1 MIESVGTI
9 VINTSPDEVF
19 RFLAH
24 RENFPQWA
32 SAGSGVRVVI
42 LSEGSFGDG
51 TLIQHTQVVSRV
63 SHLQVNQGFE
73 TDTIRIHFPSRL
85 LISHMHDL
93 FQFEPVGQGT
103 QVTLKVQIEPVF
115 PGSGNDDSGRLG
127 GARAA
132 QPSPMA
138 GIHAPVLAF
147 VMACVKC
154 VGVIRG
160 LNGFI
165 G

>member
-9 VINTSPDEVF
+9 VINTSRDEVF

-32 SAGSGVRVVI
+32 SAGSGVRLVI

-85 LISHMHDL
+85 LVKHMHDL

-103 QVTLKVQIEPVF
+103 QVTLKEHIEPTPLLKPFEHLVAKRVRQHTQALLEHLKT
-115 PGSGNDDSGRLG
+115 RLEHKQG
-127 GARAA
+127 
-132 QPSPMA
+132 
-138 GIHAPVLAF
+138 
-147 VMACVKC
+147 
-154 VGVIRG
+154 
-160 LNGFI
+160 
-165 G
+165 

>member
-9 VINTSPDEVF
+9 VINTSRDEVF

-32 SAGSGVRVVI
+32 SVGSGVRVVI

-63 SHLQVNQGFE
+63 SHMQVNQGFE

-85 LISHMHDL
+85 LVKHMHDL

-103 QVTLKVQIEPVF
+103 QVTLKEHIEPTPLLKPFEHLVAKRVRQHTQALLEHLKT
-115 PGSGNDDSGRLG
+115 RLEHKQG
-127 GARAA
+127 
-132 QPSPMA
+132 
-138 GIHAPVLAF
+138 
-147 VMACVKC
+147 
-154 VGVIRG
+154 
-160 LNGFI
+160 
-165 G
+165 

>member
-9 VINTSPDEVF
+9 VINMSPDEVF

-24 RENFPQWA
+24 RENFPRLA
-32 SAGSGVRVVI
+32 SAVSGVRVVI

-73 TDTIRIHFPSRL
+73 TDTIRIHFPGRL
-85 LISHMHDL
+85 LVKHMHDL

-103 QVTLKVQIEPVF
+103 QVVLKVQIEPTPLLKPF
-115 PGSGNDDSGRLG
+115 ERLV
-127 GARAA
+127 AKRTHKRTQALLEHLKTLLEHE
-132 QPSPMA
+132 Q
-138 GIHAPVLAF
+138 
-147 VMACVKC
+147 
-154 VGVIRG
+154 R
-160 LNGFI
+160 
-165 G
+165 

>member
-9 VINTSPDEVF
+9 VINTSRDEVF

-85 LISHMHDL
+85 LVKHMHDL

-103 QVTLKVQIEPVF
+103 QVTLKEHIEPTPLLKPFEHLVAKRARQHTQALLEHLKT
-115 PGSGNDDSGRLG
+115 RLEHKQG
-127 GARAA
+127 
-132 QPSPMA
+132 
-138 GIHAPVLAF
+138 
-147 VMACVKC
+147 
-154 VGVIRG
+154 
-160 LNGFI
+160 
-165 G
+165 

>member
-24 RENFPQWA
+24 RENFPRLA
-32 SAGSGVRVVI
+32 SAVSGVRVVI

-73 TDTIRIHFPSRL
+73 TDTIRIRFPGRL
-85 LISHMHDL
+85 LVKHMHDL

-103 QVTLKVQIEPVF
+103 QVVLKVQIEPTPLLKPFEHLVAKRTHQHTQALLEHLKTLLE
-115 PGSGNDDSGRLG
+115 PEQR
-127 GARAA
+127 
-132 QPSPMA
+132 
-138 GIHAPVLAF
+138 
-147 VMACVKC
+147 
-154 VGVIRG
+154 
-160 LNGFI
+160 
-165 G
+165 

>member
-24 RENFPQWA
+24 RENFPQLA

-85 LISHMHDL
+85 LAHAR
-93 FQFEPVGQGT
+93 PV
-103 QVTLKVQIEPVF
+103 PVRT
-115 PGSGNDDSGRLG
+115 SRARDS
-127 GARAA
+127 
-132 QPSPMA
+132 
-138 GIHAPVLAF
+138 IHPESA
-147 VMACVKC
+147 
-154 VGVIRG
+154 
-160 LNGFI
+160 N
-165 G
+165 

>member
-9 VINTSPDEVF
+9 IINTSPDEVF
-19 RFLAH
+19 RFIAH

-42 LSEGSFGDG
+42 LSEGAFGDG

-85 LISHMHDL
+85 LVKHMHDL
-93 FQFEPVGQGT
+93 FQLEPVGHGT
-103 QVTLKVQIEPVF
+103 RVTLKEQIEPTPLLKPFEHLVAKRAHQHTQALLEHLKTLLEHKQGEAPNKVF
-115 PGSGNDDSGRLG
+115 L
-127 GARAA
+127 
-132 QPSPMA
+132 
-138 GIHAPVLAF
+138 
-147 VMACVKC
+147 
-154 VGVIRG
+154 
-160 LNGFI
+160 
-165 G
+165 

>member
-1 MIESVGTI
+1 MIESIGTI

-24 RENFPQWA
+24 REHFTQWA
-32 SAGSGVRVVI
+32 TAGTGVRVVI

-63 SHLQVNQGFE
+63 SHMQVNQGFE

-85 LISHMHDL
+85 LVKHMHDL

-103 QVTLKVQIEPVF
+103 QVTLKEQIEPTPLLKPFEHLVAKRTYQHTQALLEHLKTLLEHKQ
-115 PGSGNDDSGRLG
+115 G
-127 GARAA
+127 
-132 QPSPMA
+132 
-138 GIHAPVLAF
+138 
-147 VMACVKC
+147 
-154 VGVIRG
+154 
-160 LNGFI
+160 
-165 G
+165 

>member
-9 VINTSPDEVF
+9 VINTSRDEVF

-32 SAGSGVRVVI
+32 SAGSGVRLVI

-85 LISHMHDL
+85 LVKHMHDL

-103 QVTLKVQIEPVF
+103 QVTLKEQIEPTPLLKPFEHLVAKRTHQHTQALLEHLKTLLEHKQ
-115 PGSGNDDSGRLG
+115 G
-127 GARAA
+127 
-132 QPSPMA
+132 
-138 GIHAPVLAF
+138 
-147 VMACVKC
+147 
-154 VGVIRG
+154 
-160 LNGFI
+160 
-165 G
+165 

>member
-24 RENFPQWA
+24 REIFPQWV
-32 SAGSGVRVVI
+32 SAASGVRVVI

-85 LISHMHDL
+85 LVKHMHDL

-103 QVTLKVQIEPVF
+103 QVTLKEQIEPTPLLKPFEHLVAKRTYQHTQALLEHLKTLLEHKQGEAPNKVF
-115 PGSGNDDSGRLG
+115 L
-127 GARAA
+127 
-132 QPSPMA
+132 
-138 GIHAPVLAF
+138 
-147 VMACVKC
+147 
-154 VGVIRG
+154 
-160 LNGFI
+160 
-165 G
+165 

>member
-9 VINTSPDEVF
+9 VINTSRDEVF

-85 LISHMHDL
+85 LVKHMHDL

-103 QVTLKVQIEPVF
+103 QVTLKVQIEPSPLLKLFEHLVAKRARQQTQILLEHLKT
-115 PGSGNDDSGRLG
+115 RLEHKQG
-127 GARAA
+127 
-132 QPSPMA
+132 
-138 GIHAPVLAF
+138 
-147 VMACVKC
+147 
-154 VGVIRG
+154 
-160 LNGFI
+160 
-165 G
+165 

>member
-24 RENFPQWA
+24 RENFPQLA
-32 SAGSGVRVVI
+32 SAVSGVRVVI

-73 TDTIRIHFPSRL
+73 IDTIRIRFPSRL
-85 LISHMHDL
+85 LVKHMHDL

-103 QVTLKVQIEPVF
+103 QFTLKVQIEPTPLLKPFEHLVAK
-115 PGSGNDDSGRLG
+115 RAHQHTQALLG
-127 GARAA
+127 HLKTLLEHKQG
-132 QPSPMA
+132 
-138 GIHAPVLAF
+138 
-147 VMACVKC
+147 
-154 VGVIRG
+154 
-160 LNGFI
+160 
-165 G
+165 